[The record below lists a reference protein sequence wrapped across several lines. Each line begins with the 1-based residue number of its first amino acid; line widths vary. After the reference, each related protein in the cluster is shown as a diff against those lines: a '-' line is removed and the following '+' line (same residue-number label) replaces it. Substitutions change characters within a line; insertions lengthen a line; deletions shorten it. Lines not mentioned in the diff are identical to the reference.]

1 MPLHGSPAATLSLP
15 TSCMPASNAC
25 PKGYSRRAGLESLV
39 VIMSLGFDPTG
50 KAQLELLSLGT
61 L

>member
-1 MPLHGSPAATLSLP
+1 
-15 TSCMPASNAC
+15 MPASNAC